1 MAAIAASICSFAA
14 QPQNETLEGV
24 PARETFD
31 IRTLTHWTHVLARGI
46 HRSLS
51 SSLELQIDSLQT
63 LEIRAEFR
71 RLVPQPGG
79 FSVAHHALS
88 FARHQLGRPRHQL
101 GLTRRQLDLGRHEFG
116 ERGMPRAS
124 VDEDLPDAAAP
135 FPNHFARGPWL
146 RASEWM

>member
-1 MAAIAASICSFAA
+1 MAAIAASIRSFAA

-88 FARHQLGRPRHQL
+88 FARHQLGRR
-101 GLTRRQLDLGRHEFG
+101 RHEFG

-135 FPNHFARGPWL
+135 FLNHFARDPG
-146 RASEWM
+146 RRGSEWM

>member
-1 MAAIAASICSFAA
+1 MAAIAASIASFAA
-14 QPQNETLEGV
+14 KPQNETLEGV
-24 PARETFD
+24 PARETVD
-31 IRTLTHWTHVLARGI
+31 IRTVTRWTHMLARAI

-101 GLTRRQLDLGRHEFG
+101 GLTRRQLDLGRREVG

-135 FPNHFARGPWL
+135 FPNHFARNPWL